1 MGPGKY
7 DDLCTLVRK
16 GTGIGLTRGG
26 AVAVL
31 VIGGERGSGF
41 SVQADPEH
49 ARLLPDLLEDIAR
62 QIRADGIARAK
73 PDKAG

>member
-7 DDLCTLVRK
+7 DELCTLVREK
-16 GTGIGLTRGG
+16 TGIGLTRGG

-62 QIRADGIARAK
+62 QIRADGIARGE